1 MIGLLQSI
9 VDAINSFFSLLI
21 HTVGSLWN
29 LIRHI
34 PTYVSFLTVSIGYLP
49 SIVVPF
55 AIASVSI
62 YVVFLILNRGG
73 K

>member
-1 MIGLLQSI
+1 MISLLQSI
-9 VDAINSFFSLLI
+9 VDTVTSLVQFVIHTFDSLL
-21 HTVGSLWN
+21 N
-29 LIRHI
+29 LLAHI

-49 SIVVPF
+49 SMIIPF

-62 YVVFLILNRGG
+62 YVVFLVLNRG

>member
-1 MIGLLQSI
+1 MISLLQSI
-9 VDAINSFFSLLI
+9 VDVIKSLIQFLI
-21 HTVGSLWN
+21 HSIDSLFN
-29 LIRHI
+29 LIGHI
-34 PTYVSFLTVSIGYLP
+34 PTYVSFLTVSVGYLP
-49 SIVVPF
+49 SIIIPF

>member
-1 MIGLLQSI
+1 MISLIQSI
-9 VDAINSFFSLLI
+9 VDVIKSLVQFLI
-21 HTVGSLWN
+21 HSIDSFLN
-29 LIRHI
+29 LLFHI

-49 SIVVPF
+49 SIIIPF

>member
-9 VDAINSFFSLLI
+9 VDTVTSVIAFLI
-21 HTVGSLWN
+21 HTIDSLIN
-29 LIRHI
+29 LLAHI
-34 PTYVSFLTVSIGYLP
+34 PTYVSFLTVSIGFLP
-49 SIVVPF
+49 TIVIPF

-62 YVVFLILNRGG
+62 YVVFLILNRG